1 MKGKLHLAIAAL
13 LALILSGGF
22 YAYTF
27 TTAGSTIGIA
37 EPTGDI
43 ATTNTTATQPD
54 WNAVLD
60 DLSSENKTCGEV
72 PTGNLFAITP
82 NAAYSGDMIADVY
95 LTNTANLTK
104 AYRYYNIKLYL
115 SASEEAEETP
125 DYRMLSLQNGDT
137 SFTMSELEPIAGT
150 WTQTSQADFEGGT
163 LNQVDTTTSP
173 GDVILDTFSDNVT
186 DSFDDQSQIA
196 SSVNITVSGG
206 QAKLDYTPGTSANET
221 FRPNAVGDETVISNQ
236 FPDSGAHWDK
246 VDDSPSHDGDS
257 TYVESQSS
265 SWEEDLYNLPSHVSG
280 SGVIN
285 YVRVYIVA
293 RNLRS
298 GTPDQPSAYVHIKT
312 NGVEY
317 NGTQEDLTGSYASYS
332 YQWIKN
338 PQTGSDWTWTEIDN
352 LQAGVAL
359 QYAFTGGATKSR
371 YARCTQV
378 YVEVNYT
385 PVTYYAT
392 GTINSVNLLSVEDV
406 VSIDSFDYN
415 ASAIPSGTGLKVQ
428 FSTDNTSWYNSA
440 GSAGGWDTL
449 SQGTHN
455 IDLSGLSW
463 SGPNFYYNMLF
474 TSDGSDTPLLDE
486 ISVNFTTYY
495 SSGDLVSSAHDAG
508 YDLAWDWGNIS
519 FTVSEP
525 STTDIKFQ
533 IRSAATEGGLSS
545 ATWYG
550 PTGTGDYYQVSGS
563 AINSVHDGD
572 RWIQYKAYFSGPGDA
587 TPTLSEVSIT
597 YSGQALSYIIEV
609 VGGGYCLVSD
619 NTSEWGSGWTVT
631 PELYCEVTQR

>member
-1 MKGKLHLAIAAL
+1 MKGKLQLAIAAL
-13 LALILSGGF
+13 LVLILSGGF

-27 TTAGSTIGIA
+27 TTAGGTIGIA

-43 ATTNTTATQPD
+43 ATCNTTATQPD
-54 WNAVLD
+54 WDAVLD
-60 DLSSENKTCGEV
+60 DLSSENKTCGEI
-72 PTGNLFAITP
+72 PSGNIYAITP
-82 NAAYSGDMIADVY
+82 NAAYSGDMMADVY

-104 AYRYYNIKLYL
+104 AFRYYNIKLYL
-115 SASEEAEETP
+115 SASEEAEGTP
-125 DYRMLSLQNGDT
+125 DYRMLTLQNGDT
-137 SFTMSELEPIAGT
+137 SFTMSELAPVSGT
-150 WTQTSQADFEGGT
+150 WTQTSQSDFEGGT

-206 QAKLDYTPGTSANET
+206 QAELQGASDTET
-221 FRPNAVGDETVISNQ
+221 LRPTGAGDETTIENQ
-236 FPDSGAHWDK
+236 FPITGAHWDK
-246 VDDSPSHDGDS
+246 VSENVSDGDS
-257 TYVESQSS
+257 TYVSTYSDFAE
-265 SWEEDLYNLPSHVSG
+265 WTEDLYQIADHSAG
-280 SGVIN
+280 SGQIN
-285 YVRVYIVA
+285 YVRVYAVA
-293 RNLRS
+293 RSQAAPISNNFRI
-298 GTPDQPSAYVHIKT
+298 HIKT
-312 NGVEY
+312 NGAEH
-317 NGTQEDLTGSYASYS
+317 NGTELQTTTSYVTYS
-332 YQWIKN
+332 YTWNQN
-338 PQTGSDWTWTEIDN
+338 PETTSDWTWTDIDN
-352 LQAGVAL
+352 LQAGISLLRA
-359 QYAFTGGATKSR
+359 KSKKDT
-371 YARCTQV
+371 RCTQV

-385 PVTYYAT
+385 AYRSS
-392 GTINSVNLLSVEDV
+392 GTINSVNLLSGEDV
-406 VSIDSFDYN
+406 ASIDSFDYN
-415 ASAIPSGTGLKVQ
+415 ASAIPSGSGLKVQ
-428 FSTDNTSWYNSA
+428 FSTDNTSWYNSS
-440 GSAGGWDTL
+440 GTSDGWDTL

-455 IDLSGLSW
+455 IDLSGLGW
-463 SGPNFYYNMLF
+463 SGANFYYNMLF
-474 TSDGSDTPLLDE
+474 TSDGMGTPVLDE
-486 ISVNFTTYY
+486 IRVNFSTYY
-495 SSGDLVSSAHDAG
+495 SSGELTSSAYDVG

-533 IRSAATEGGLSS
+533 IRSAATEAGLSS

-572 RWIQYKAYFSGPGDA
+572 RWIQYKAYFSGPAIA
-587 TPTLSEVSIT
+587 TPTLSDVSIT